1 VLPGRKYTPEDIVAL
16 VWRRKWL
23 VVVAVCLM
31 SATALVLS
39 RRLPDMYESETLI
52 LVIPQ
57 RVPESYV
64 RSTVTVRIEDR
75 LRSISQEI
83 LNRSRLEQIIR
94 DFNLYSEQLK
104 TRPME
109 QVVASMRGNV
119 FVDTVRDDA
128 FKVRFVSDSPRT
140 AMIVADRLATMF
152 IEENVRDREGQA
164 TGTNDFLQSQLDD
177 ARARLQMHEE
187 KLEVYRKRYSGE
199 LPTQLEG
206 NLHVI
211 QATQNQIQGL
221 TESINRD
228 RDRRLGLERSMSEP
242 GSAAGSDL
250 PGTAD
255 APVDAET
262 KAYQDLDKARAEL
275 RELQVRLRS
284 EHPDVIAKVRAI
296 ADLERKVREAVNA
309 EPGAV
314 PARPLTANARE
325 QRTRGRQYQAEIDK
339 LDQQISG
346 KEAEMQRLRQVMS
359 DYQRRVEAVPGHESE
374 LTALTR
380 DYETLQKIYSELLGK
395 KESSQMSANL
405 ERQQAGEQFRI
416 LDPARIPERPV
427 SPNRPQII
435 AIAAA
440 LGLLM
445 AVGLIGFLEYRDM
458 TLRTEDEIVRTLVLP
473 VIAAIPVMLAVADVK
488 RRRRNRVVMIT
499 ATLVLISGATAALW
513 QLGR

>member
-1 VLPGRKYTPEDIVAL
+1 VLPGRKYTPEDLVAL

-23 VVVAVCLM
+23 VVAAVCLM
-31 SATALVLS
+31 SALAFTLA

-164 TGTNDFLQSQLDD
+164 TGTNDFLQSQLND
-177 ARARLQMHEE
+177 ARARLLMHEQ
-187 KLEVYRKRYSGE
+187 KLEAYRKRYSGE

-211 QATQNQIQGL
+211 QATQNQIQSL

-228 RDRRLGLERSMSEP
+228 RDRRLSLERSMSEP
-242 GSAAGSDL
+242 GSATGSDL

-255 APVDAET
+255 TPVDAET
-262 KAYQDLDKARAEL
+262 KAYQDLDKARTDL
-275 RELQVRLRS
+275 RELQVRLRP
-284 EHPDVIAKVRAI
+284 EHPDVIAKVRAV
-296 ADLERKVREAVNA
+296 ADLERKVREAVNT

-314 PARPLTANARE
+314 PARPLTAHARE
-325 QRTRGRQYQAEIDK
+325 QRTKGRQYLAEIEK
-339 LDQQISG
+339 LDVQISG
-346 KEAEMQRLRQVMS
+346 KEADMQRLRQVMS
-359 DYQRRVEAVPGHESE
+359 DYQRRVEAVPGHESQ

-380 DYETLQKIYSELLGK
+380 DYETLRQIYTELLGK

-473 VIAAIPVMLAVADVK
+473 VIAAIPVMQAVADVK
-488 RRRRNRVVMIT
+488 RRRRNRIAT
-499 ATLVLISGATAALW
+499 IAATLLLISGATAALW
-513 QLGR
+513 QFGG